1 MARLLEV
8 RSKIKDDDVFYIS
21 VSERKDISNE
31 LPGTITL
38 DYVDATCTGLDIK
51 DYVLSFQSSFLDVVE
66 EDISILGSRF
76 TTYLSDFVDIKL
88 LHTSHYENQTEQLRV
103 LAERIQDN
111 RNLNTKNYRT
121 YEYLRKQSSRL
132 TRLYHVLPSVFRSS
146 AIPPGGM
153 QMICPAGVPE
163 TYINVTGFKVH
174 NIDITNEDRNFWGAM
189 PGDIIEVVGQEL
201 LDRGDESES
210 VQTKINYR
218 VIYTVDTGWDP
229 FTQGGQSVFDI
240 PVTFRGGTS
249 GNIDLAFNGENIP
262 SDLFGNIEDFEY
274 AQFSIFPCIN
284 LDRYQELRQVYLDY
298 VKESPIGMCFPW
310 FEDTEWRK
318 NDFKLNYGTYVQKE
332 MGGRYMIG
340 EGSYWA
346 NKGLDNDY
354 DDQTVSKPRSGG
366 TKTNQQSGHDHGNT
380 LNIERDGFHSH
391 YLGNKWVYSTGT
403 GTKVQD
409 SDGPRNMTLTDP
421 RYPYAGGYTS
431 THIHTAT
438 LSTAGGH
445 KHTFSG
451 TWDTYNRMESWSC
464 IWIEKVEHPASI
476 LAMRQSLADLYG
488 EDFDK

>member
-21 VSERKDISNE
+21 ASERKDIGNE
-31 LPGTITL
+31 LPDTAIV

-51 DYVLSFQSSFLDVVE
+51 NYVLSFQSSFLNVVE

-88 LHTSHYENQTEQLRV
+88 LHTSHYEDQTEQLRI
-103 LAERIQDN
+103 LAERIQVN
-111 RNLNTKNYRT
+111 RDLNTKNYRT
-121 YEYLRKQSSRL
+121 YEYLKKQSSRL

-153 QMICPAGVPE
+153 QMIYPDDVPA
-163 TYINVTGFKVH
+163 TYINVNGFKVH

-249 GNIDLAFNGENIP
+249 SDIKLAFDGDNIP
-262 SDLFGNIEDFEY
+262 SDLPGNIEDFEY

-284 LDRYQELRQVYLDY
+284 LDRYQELRKVYLDY
-298 VKESPIGMCFPW
+298 VKECPIGMCFPW
-310 FEDTEWRK
+310 FEDSEWK
-318 NDFKLNYGTYVQKE
+318 NDLFKLKYGTYVKKD
-332 MGGRYMIG
+332 MPGRYMIG
-340 EGSYWA
+340 EGALWA
-346 NKGLDNDY
+346 TKGLDQDY
-354 DDQTVSKPRSGG
+354 NDQTVSKPRNGG
-366 TKTNQQSGHDHGNT
+366 TTTNQESGHDHGNT

-391 YLGNKWVYSTGT
+391 YLGNRSVYSTGT

-409 SDGPRNMTLTDP
+409 SDGPRNMTISDP
-421 RYPYAGGYTS
+421 RYPSTDGYVN

-451 TWDTYNRMESWSC
+451 QWDTYNQMYSTPC